1 MLGVDQTGRLV
12 VFELK
17 RHTAYRDAVAQVI
30 DYASAIENMGND
42 KLVALIAE
50 HSGKNGIQKIDD
62 FRNWYADSLEQGDSI
77 NSEQLDELLPPRMVL
92 VGLGTDAAT
101 ERMVAFL
108 VKHSNLDISLLT
120 FHSFMHKDQ
129 TLFAKQVEVLSSAAR
144 RQRGKP
150 SPEEIKVEL
159 RRKAENFGTL
169 ELFLDI
175 QAQVENTW
183 PECLAVPWNKG
194 FDCKLPIPLGDG
206 KHLRYARVDPRENK
220 GAVVLV
226 FYPRAIELCRDEFA
240 KAVECI
246 QLEKQTWPR
255 KRDPISKGTEIQ
267 FVVKPLEWDAHKGAL
282 VSLLSK
288 VYEAWQEGT

>member
-1 MLGVDQTGRLV
+1 MEEVKVWALQNGYQATELSKTSIGSEKKLEDILVKNPDMLLPGLKLVGRQTPTDGGPLDLLGVDQTGRLV

-92 VGLGTDAAT
+92 VGLGADAAT
-101 ERMVAFL
+101 ERT

-120 FHSFMHKDQ
+120 FHSFMHNDQ

-159 RRKAENFGTL
+159 RRKAENPKLKLRTL
-169 ELFLDI
+169 GPN
-175 QAQVENTW
+175 AQCHGIRV
-183 PECLAVPWNKG
+183 LIVS
-194 FDCKLPIPLGDG
+194 F
-206 KHLRYARVDPRENK
+206 RY
-220 GAVVLV
+220 L
-226 FYPRAIELCRDEFA
+226 
-240 KAVECI
+240 
-246 QLEKQTWPR
+246 
-255 KRDPISKGTEIQ
+255 
-267 FVVKPLEWDAHKGAL
+267 
-282 VSLLSK
+282 
-288 VYEAWQEGT
+288 